1 MVTINLPNN
10 WSPRAKQLNLWS
22 YLENGGKRAI
32 YAWHRRYGKDDVGLH
47 WTAVS
52 TAERVGTYWYLLPEA
67 AQAKKAIWEAVNPH
81 TGKRRIDEAF
91 PVEWR
96 SAVRNDEMFMRFKNG
111 STWQVVGSDNYNSL
125 VGSPPIGVVFSE
137 WALANPSA
145 WGYLM
150 PILNENGG
158 WAMFNST
165 PRGRNHMYRML
176 KSAETKSN
184 WFSEV
189 LDVHDTG
196 ALTEAELA
204 DALRDY
210 QDAYGIDIGQNLY
223 DQEYLCSFDAAIL
236 GAYFGRELRDAEKA
250 GRIGNW
256 PHDPSL
262 PVHTGWDLGVD
273 DPMAIWWF
281 QVAGRDVRILDF
293 HEESYTDFAKCKRLD
308 DEKCEA
314 DGWVRGD
321 DLVPHDAKVF
331 EMTAGRT
338 RIEVMK
344 DVGFR
349 PRLIPR
355 HKPIDGINAVRKMM
369 ARTFWHKPRVEEA
382 VEGVRQ
388 YHAEWDD
395 EKKTFRPTPY
405 HDWTSHRCDAL
416 RAIAMG
422 YQEVNNTPTPE
433 TGRRLAVGYAN
444 TATFDDL
451 WKDQPKKGAR
461 I

>member
-47 WTAVS
+47 WTDVS

-176 KSAETKSN
+176 KAAETKN
-184 WFSEV
+184 DWFSEV

-196 ALTEAELA
+196 ALNAEELA
-204 DALRDY
+204 AALRDY
-210 QDAYGIDIGQNLY
+210 QDAYGDDIGQNLF

-236 GAYFGRELRDAEKA
+236 GAYYGRELRDAEKS
-250 GRIGNW
+250 GRIGNH
-256 PHDPSL
+256 PHDPAL
-262 PVHTGWDLGVD
+262 PVHTAWDLGIGD
-273 DPMAIWWF
+273 STAIWFWQAVGAELRVIDF
-281 QVAGRDVRILDF
+281 YEAHGQAIPHYAANVNGRDWI
-293 HEESYTDFAKCKRLD
+293 K
-308 DEKCEA
+308 
-314 DGWVRGD
+314 GD
-321 DLVPHDAKVF
+321 DWVPHDAKIREF
-331 EMTAGRT
+331 GTGKT
-338 RIEVMK
+338 RIETMREC
-344 DVGFR
+344 GLR
-349 PRLIPR
+349 PRLVPDHR
-355 HKPIDGINAVRKMM
+355 LEDGINALRV
-369 ARTFWHKPRVEEA
+369 TLPRCFFNRA
-382 VEGVRQ
+382 TTWDAIEGLRQ
-388 YHAEWDD
+388 YRADWDD
-395 EKKTFRPTPY
+395 VNRCFRDKPK
-405 HDWTSHRCDAL
+405 HDWTSHRADAA
-416 RAIAMG
+416 RYMAMAWREIAAVAPV
-422 YQEVNNTPTPE
+422 EP
-433 TGRRLAVGYAN
+433 GRRLAVGYAN